1 MTVCLPIF
9 FTSSV
14 ALSAKERL
22 AVERLIRECKIADA
36 YDPCLEFDTHLN
48 ADSFM
53 PAWHLAWA
61 EPAKALLE
69 PLDGGGVHD
78 SRILVAAASTFAPSK
93 QEAEISACVSPVFR
107 RQGIFMAL
115 YERQLA
121 ALGGLSV
128 GSMQIVCE
136 NSSPTGAALASR
148 LGATFDHAEFLMR
161 LPPERLD
168 GIRAPE
174 GLRLVPVS
182 LENLDAFADL
192 SAEVFA
198 ERTRDAKTFASTV
211 LADPAREQFMARATQ
226 GEIGTVAT
234 SRYQDGYMI
243 HGLGVAPNSRS
254 QGLGA
259 AILDAV
265 LVVLRN
271 RGARDISLEVDMNNG
286 SALALYR
293 SRGFVPHGQIDYW
306 RLPEP
311 ASKI

>member
-9 FTSSV
+9 FTSTV
-14 ALSAKERL
+14 TLSAKERL
-22 AVERLIRECKIADA
+22 AVERLIRECKIADG

-48 ADSFM
+48 ADGSM

-61 EPAKALLE
+61 EPAKAILE
-69 PLDGGGVHD
+69 SSDGGVAHA

-93 QEAEISACVSPVFR
+93 AEIEISACVSPVFR

-115 YERQLA
+115 YERQTA

-128 GSMQIVCE
+128 ESIQIVCE
-136 NSSPTGAALASR
+136 NSSPTGTALASR
-148 LGATFDHAEFLMR
+148 LGASFDHGEFLMR
-161 LPPERLD
+161 LPAGRLD
-168 GIRAPE
+168 GICAPE

-182 LENLDAFADL
+182 EQNLEAFAAL
-192 SAEVFA
+192 SAEVFD

-211 LADPAREQFMARATQ
+211 LADPAREQFIARATQ
-226 GEIGTVAT
+226 GEVGTVAT

-243 HGLGVAPNSRS
+243 HGLGVAPDTRS

-271 RGARDISLEVDMNNG
+271 RGAKDISLEVDMDNKA
-286 SALALYR
+286 ALALYR
-293 SRGFVPHGQIDYW
+293 SRGFVSHGRIDYW
-306 RLPEP
+306 KLP
-311 ASKI
+311 